1 MATVSTDVQ
10 GPSDGELLEEVR
22 SGSSRAYAQLYER
35 HVASAYNMARQ
46 VAKSPAEADD
56 LVSEA
61 FAKVLD
67 TLRDGRGPTSAFR
80 AYLLTSLRHA
90 AYDRTRRDR
99 KVQLADDVAEVSG
112 ADVSVPFHDTATAG
126 LERTLA
132 AQAFARLP
140 ERWQT
145 VLWHIEVEG
154 QSPAEVAPLL
164 GLTSNGVSALA
175 YRAREGLRQAYL
187 QVHLGQ
193 LDASDADVQHC
204 RAAADR
210 LGAWTRG
217 GLSKRETAQVETH
230 LDSCDRCRALAA
242 ELADVNG
249 ALRVVIAPLVLGG
262 SVAGYLATTASGGTA
277 AGAAV
282 SAGGAG
288 AAGGAAAGDAAS
300 SGPRQ
305 AVTAGAATAVLAAAV
320 AIAMTSGGGQSIPA
334 AQSPPEPRPP
344 VVPAPPPP
352 VPQPPAPQPPAAP
365 PPAPQPPAAPPPAP
379 QPPAPQPP
387 PAQAP
392 PPAPAPAPAPPAP
405 GAPSLSASGPSQPLR
420 LIAGGDPLA
429 VPITLA
435 NNGTADSQPITST
448 MRTPEGVSARM
459 PNAASSGPA
468 TTAPQSVSAQ
478 VTPVRAQAPGAP
490 NVTCSNQ
497 GDLLTC
503 TTDRGLRPGESMAFD
518 YLVQAGREATD
529 GTIDVSISAGTQID
543 LSLPAVHVI
552 VEDPP
557 PPPPPNPIDGVD
569 LTATAQHAP
578 WLPLPHR
585 VTMTVANT
593 GTSTRRAQARAEL
606 PDGAELHLP
615 SLGQDCAADRGETA
629 VTCSKELRPNSSATW
644 ELWVAH
650 DGSRP
655 WWPMSVQ
662 NGEHYGRDL
671 VVPITATLGKATD
684 HQVVQLDPWWPDLP
698 PGPEC
703 PPWWTPPHWWKPGP
717 NGEGDRKHVQ
727 HGDEHWDVWRD
738 WDSWHCVRSDLDE
751 NPARPYRLPAHPPA
765 PPEQTGSSSSPD
777 PTPSPIPSEPV
788 PSTTQPR
795 PSTTQPRPTTSSP
808 PAPTTSSE
816 PSGSSPS
823 PEPSTT
829 SPPSSTSAPSTTSD
843 TQSPTSSSTRPGS

>member
-22 SGSSRAYAQLYER
+22 GGSSRAYAQLYER

-67 TLRDGRGPTSAFR
+67 TLREGRGPTSAFR
-80 AYLLTSLRHA
+80 AYLLTSLRHT

-193 LDASDADVQHC
+193 LDASEADVQQC
-204 RAAADR
+204 RATADR

-230 LDSCDRCRALAA
+230 LDSCDRCRALAT

-277 AGAAV
+277 AGAA
-282 SAGGAG
+282 ATAAGAG
-288 AAGGAAAGDAAS
+288 AAGGAAAGDAATA
-300 SGPRQ
+300 GPRQ
-305 AVTAGAATAVLAAAV
+305 AITAGAATAVLAAAV
-320 AIAMTSGGGQSIPA
+320 AIAMTAGGDQSIPS
-334 AQSPPEPRPP
+334 AQSPPAVQPP
-344 VVPAPPPP
+344 AAPAPPPP
-352 VPQPPAPQPPAAP
+352 APQLPAPQPPAAP
-365 PPAPQPPAAPPPAP
+365 PPAQQP
-379 QPPAPQPP
+379 PPAPQPP
-387 PAQAP
+387 PAQPPQAP
-392 PPAPAPAPAPPAP
+392 PPAPAPAPAPPP
-405 GAPSLSASGPSQPLR
+405 GAPSLSASGPSQPLQ
-420 LIAGGDPLA
+420 LVAGGDPLA

-435 NNGTADSQPITST
+435 NNGTADSQPVTST
-448 MRTPEGVSARM
+448 MRMPDGVSAQM

-468 TTAPQSVSAQ
+468 STAPQSVSART
-478 VTPVRAQAPGAP
+478 TPVRAQAPGAP

-497 GDLLTC
+497 GNLLTC

-518 YLVQAGREATD
+518 YLVRANQDASD
-529 GTIDVSISAGTQID
+529 GTIDVSISAGAQID
-543 LSLPAVHVI
+543 LNLPAVRVI

-557 PPPPPNPIDGVD
+557 PPPPPNPTDGVD
-569 LTATAQHAP
+569 LTASAAEFVP
-578 WLPLPHR
+578 SLPHR
-585 VTMTVANT
+585 VTMTVENT
-593 GTSTRRAQARAEL
+593 GTSTRPAQARAEL
-606 PDGAELHLP
+606 PDDSASHFR
-615 SLGQDCAADRGETA
+615 SLDDDCTGDRVKT
-629 VTCSKELRPNSSATW
+629 VTCSKELQPGTSETW
-644 ELWVAH
+644 ELWVVHNDPHPWQPMSAH
-650 DGSRP
+650 DGKPHDRHDIS
-655 WWPMSVQ
+655 
-662 NGEHYGRDL
+662 
-671 VVPITATLGKATD
+671 VPITATLGKATD
-684 HQVVQLDPWWPDLP
+684 HQVVQLDDPWWPIPID
-698 PGPEC
+698 PGC
-703 PPWWTPPHWWKPGP
+703 PQWWTPPHWWNPAP
-717 NGEGDRKHVQ
+717 NDDGERRQIQRGHEK
-727 HGDEHWDVWRD
+727 WDVWQGSA
-738 WDSWHCVRSDLDE
+738 SWHCRPTHPDE
-751 NPARPYRLPAHPPA
+751 HPTRPGRIPSRQPAS
-765 PPEQTGSSSSPD
+765 PEPTGSPSAPK
-777 PTPSPIPSEPV
+777 PSPSDPA
-788 PSTTQPR
+788 

-816 PSGSSPS
+816 PSGSSPP

-829 SPPSSTSAPSTTSD
+829 PSPTTTSSPSTSDTGSSTSSTTR
-843 TQSPTSSSTRPGS
+843 PSS